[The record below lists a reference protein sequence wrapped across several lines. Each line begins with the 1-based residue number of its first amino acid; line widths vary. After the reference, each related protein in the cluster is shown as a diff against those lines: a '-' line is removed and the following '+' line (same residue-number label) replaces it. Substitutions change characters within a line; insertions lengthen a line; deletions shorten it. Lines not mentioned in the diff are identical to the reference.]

1 MTISEVLSK
10 KGYRL
15 YRGVPFIDREE
26 EIEFFKER
34 FKEEPQ
40 KILFVY
46 GPKSTGKTTT
56 IEYVIENEL
65 DDKEYWINYLNLR
78 RTTIANY
85 ENFIYSF
92 FEEIDENTTTE
103 LNRTYDLK
111 IFKLEAKTLKAIKE
125 RRINLFAE
133 LIRKFEKIDKKKIFI
148 IDEIQVLEE
157 IYINGE
163 KELLKEFLNFCVA
176 LTKETH
182 LSHVVILTSNTI
194 FLNKIYNDSKLKE
207 TSDFKL
213 IEHPKKEI
221 AIKLL
226 KDLGYSDDKI
236 DLALEYYGTTLTLL
250 IKLYSYIKPDSSIDE
265 LKKYLESE
273 ALDAKMQIRSLL
285 TFADRKQNY
294 KELFTKDER
303 EIFLEIAK
311 KIVTDGFIEIGKLKI
326 DEDLKL
332 KKVIDIFCEKEIL
345 FYNPQTGIIT
355 PNSKIY
361 LKGMEQIV
369 SSK

>member
-40 KILFVY
+40 KTLFVY

-56 IEYVIENEL
+56 IEYVVENHLLQDNLYNVKYINFRGKMVVDYDSFIDAIIEEK
-65 DDKEYWINYLNLR
+65 DDEYDKE
-78 RTTIANY
+78 
-85 ENFIYSF
+85 E
-92 FEEIDENTTTE
+92 E
-103 LNRTYDLK
+103 LNRNYNLLNA
-111 IFKLEAKTLKAIKE
+111 FRLEAKSIKKYKQK
-125 RRINLFAE
+125 RKNLFDILLDE
-133 LIRKFEKIDKKKIFI
+133 FKKTGKKNILI
-148 IDEIQVLEE
+148 IDEIQILED
-157 IYINGE
+157 IYFNGE
-163 KELLKEFLNFCVA
+163 KELLKEFLNFCVR
-176 LTKETH
+176 LTKELH
-182 LSHVVILTSNTI
+182 ISHVVILTSNTI
-194 FLNKIYNDSKLKE
+194 FLNRIYNDSKLKL

-213 IEHPKKEI
+213 IGHPKKEI

-226 KDLGYSDDKI
+226 KDLEYSDDKI

-273 ALDAKMQIRSLL
+273 ALDAKMQIDEVLTNTKKYNLPKMIDDEFLIIADNIVKRGYFNYGEQDRQTKQKLL
-285 TFADRKQNY
+285 PVVEVFS
-294 KELFTKDER
+294 
-303 EIFLEIAK
+303 
-311 KIVTDGFIEIGKLKI
+311 
-326 DEDLKL
+326 
-332 KKVIDIFCEKEIL
+332 EKEIL

-369 SSK
+369 GSV